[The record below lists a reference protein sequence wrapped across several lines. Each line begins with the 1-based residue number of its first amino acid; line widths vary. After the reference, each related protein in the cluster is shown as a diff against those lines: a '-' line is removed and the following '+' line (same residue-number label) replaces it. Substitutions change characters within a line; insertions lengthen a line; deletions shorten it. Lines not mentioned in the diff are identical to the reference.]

1 MPPAN
6 GQSDREHIPGSSS
19 VGKNGTHSALKPQ
32 RANLK
37 KMSPGV
43 SLKDSS
49 GSENRC
55 QQGGQVQK
63 CNPSPGSHPS
73 LCSFLSTLWREGWGL
88 GPACWITPL
97 FAHSH
102 TEKPVRGTGLWKDQ
116 VRQDTPKAKDRG
128 TPSSK
133 VPW

>member
-1 MPPAN
+1 
-6 GQSDREHIPGSSS
+6 
-19 VGKNGTHSALKPQ
+19 
-32 RANLK
+32 
-37 KMSPGV
+37 MSPGV
-43 SLKDSS
+43 YLKDSS

-102 TEKPVRGTGLWKDQ
+102 TEKPVRNRLVERPGETGHTKGQGQRNALQ
-116 VRQDTPKAKDRG
+116 QGSLVSLTCQFLFLE
-128 TPSSK
+128 
-133 VPW
+133 